1 MNNLP
6 NDWPLVDPFDYGIR
20 PGEHLMFA
28 SSVARKS
35 VKHTARIALSSLKSP
50 VPVRYPYRSGRVE
63 QAGLMFDRQKG

>member
-28 SSVARKS
+28 SSVGRKS
-35 VKHTARIALSSLKSP
+35 VKHTARIALSSLKE
-50 VPVRYPYRSGRVE
+50 SGSGALPLIDLDVWSKP
-63 QAGLMFDRQKG
+63 A